1 MFFIAFLIAMV
12 AVYYLQRHV
21 FFSDIF
27 DRLDYSAELE
37 TREVYSGDDV
47 YMYEEITSNR
57 RLPIPYIKVNTELP
71 RGLKFRLTERKNGDI
86 KDNLMQNVQSVFVL
100 HGKRKIR
107 RRWRI
112 ACLKRGRYNVGSAIM
127 VSGDI
132 FGMKPVSKTMTADE
146 GNVLTVLPS
155 TVDLAE
161 KFISSNLEN
170 GDILSNRRLLS
181 EPYLRAGVRDYTAG
195 DPMRKV
201 NWKLS
206 AAHGKLLVN
215 MEEFTK
221 KRSFNIFLNMNTRE
235 IERDPE
241 NLCDPTA
248 IERCITV
255 CSSIFEKVLP
265 EGIPLRLISNGPP
278 PSSDGETG
286 LSNGDEVGE
295 KLFFSK
301 EYEGRGDLRDAQRML
316 AGIDLSLTV
325 PYDKV
330 LDHIASN
337 PHHYCEGGGL
347 VVVTPFIDERML
359 NFYRVMKSKGTET
372 VFYVTATFGNS
383 TYNTDECDV
392 YFATDF

>member
-12 AVYYLQRHV
+12 AAYYIQRIL
-21 FFSDIF
+21 FFSDVF
-27 DRLDYSAELE
+27 AHLEYGAELE

-47 YMYEEITSNR
+47 YMYEELTSER
-57 RLPIPYIKVNTELP
+57 RLPIPYMKVNTELP
-71 RGLKFRLTERKNGDI
+71 RGLKFRLTERKNGEI
-86 KDNLMQNVQSVFVL
+86 KDDLMQNVQSVFVIR
-100 HGKRKIR
+100 GKRKIR

-112 ACLKRGRYNVGSAIM
+112 SCLKRGVYKVGSATL
-127 VSGDI
+127 VSGDV
-132 FGMKPVSKTMTADE
+132 FGMKAVSKILTADD

-181 EPYLRAGVRDYTAG
+181 EPYLRAGVRDYSAG

-206 AAHGKLLVN
+206 ASHGKLLVN
-215 MEEFTK
+215 IEEFTK
-221 KRSFNIFLNMNTRE
+221 RRSFNIFLNMNTRE

-241 NLCDPTA
+241 NLCDPLSL
-248 IERCITV
+248 ERCITV
-255 CSSIFEKVLP
+255 CSSIFERVLP
-265 EGIPLRLISNGPP
+265 EGIPLRLISNCPP
-278 PSSDGETG
+278 PVCDGGVGAADVEGIGET
-286 LSNGDEVGE
+286 
-295 KLFFSK
+295 LFFSR
-301 EYEGRGDLRDAQRML
+301 EYEGRGDLLDAQRML
-316 AGIDLSLTV
+316 AGIDLTLTV
-325 PYDKV
+325 SYDKV
-330 LDHIASN
+330 LDHITEYAN
-337 PHHYCEGGGL
+337 HYCEGGGL

-359 NFYRVMKSKGTET
+359 NFYRVMKAKGTET